1 VAYFAGERN
10 LKVAVCSVAFLVL
23 MGACVHSPTPAP
35 APVPCRPRS
44 LSADSV
50 AACHFYRQRDFGNE
64 VQFNPLTEIL
74 NEGFDQ
80 LRVDNS
86 DRRIGKL
93 RFRAGAHN
101 VIQALLHPD
110 SAMRSYGV
118 RKAITDELLPLSTK
132 ASNGGNWVPNY
143 EFHLLGSGMVSERMV
158 EWFEAHDVGHPV
170 AASFV
175 TMFTAHFINE
185 ALEDGG
191 RPIRGHAFDPVA
203 DLYVF
208 DLGGFLLFRSAR
220 VQRLFSERLEL
231 TNWAGQATIGMP
243 GLTLENAGQE
253 FLLRTRLPRTDRYR
267 AFFAFGYS
275 TLGGISIGKKGG
287 LALSLAAGVDAID
300 TPVVDSASGK
310 KTVTL
315 KPNSGV
321 FVDRDGVLLFSL
333 TARYS
338 NEVIAMANLYPGVVR
353 FGGVSFGSWV
363 QLTRDHKWRFGIVP
377 EFGVGLGRSSVR

>member
-1 VAYFAGERN
+1 MA
-10 LKVAVCSVAFLVL
+10 LLVL
-23 MGACVHSPTPAP
+23 VGACAHPVAPTP

-50 AACHFYRQRDFGNE
+50 KACQFYRQRAFGNE

-86 DRRIGKL
+86 NRRLAQLPYGPGARNVL
-93 RFRAGAHN
+93 R
-101 VIQALLHPD
+101 ALLHPD

-118 RKAITDELLPLSTK
+118 RRAITDELLPLSTK

-170 AASFV
+170 AASFA

-203 DLYVF
+203 DLYIF

-220 VQRLFSERLEL
+220 VQRLFSERIEL
-231 TNWAGQATIGMP
+231 TNWAGQATIGVP
-243 GLTLENAGQE
+243 GFTLENAGQE
-253 FLLRTRLPRTDRYR
+253 FLLRSRLPRTDRFR

-275 TLGGISIGKKGG
+275 TLGGVSVGKKGG
-287 LALSLAAGVDAID
+287 LAFSVAAGADAID

-338 NEVIAMANLYPGVVR
+338 NEVIAMANLYPGVLRV
-353 FGGVSFGSWV
+353 GGVSFGSWV
-363 QLTRDHKWRFGIVP
+363 QVTKDRRLRFGIVP